1 MALCVYLLQFVAFL
15 DLLAVGLIVP
25 LVPNHIRQLGG
36 NHIYVG
42 LLGSIYSGFQLGS
55 GPLIGS
61 LSDLKG
67 RRTILMLTLLLC
79 AVVYTI
85 MGFTS
90 SIAVILILRGM
101 LGLFKQTQLLTKALV
116 PDYESNQQKQS
127 VIYGKMAAI
136 SGVGITL
143 GPVIGGHIVEDHP
156 ENGFMYIAVIV
167 GFCFLVNAGLV
178 YFLPATIKKV
188 TKERKANKEES
199 VLNKIIVSSKQSVVE
214 LSKIPWAEYWDV
226 FLLKALISFAMAVY
240 FSNYSL
246 YLKTIYELSPKYI
259 GYVISIQGV
268 ISSVSSFFIGYI
280 NKFYSYDIDYS
291 VRNLHMFILVGVSL
305 TGMILATN
313 VYMFIVCL
321 LPLAVGSAV
330 GRLVS
335 LEMVLTRCKGKH
347 RGTLIGATNSV
358 TSLSGVVAP
367 MVAGF
372 IGQYFGVAYGL
383 YASLFATLLGVALSY
398 QYKRKS
404 KIE

>member
-1 MALCVYLLQFVAFL
+1 
-15 DLLAVGLIVP
+15 
-25 LVPNHIRQLGG
+25 
-36 NHIYVG
+36 
-42 LLGSIYSGFQLGS
+42 
-55 GPLIGS
+55 
-61 LSDLKG
+61 
-67 RRTILMLTLLLC
+67 
-79 AVVYTI
+79 
-85 MGFTS
+85 
-90 SIAVILILRGM
+90 
-101 LGLFKQTQLLTKALV
+101 
-116 PDYESNQQKQS
+116 
-127 VIYGKMAAI
+127 
-136 SGVGITL
+136 
-143 GPVIGGHIVEDHP
+143 
-156 ENGFMYIAVIV
+156 MY
-167 GFCFLVNAGLV
+167 C
-178 YFLPATIKKV
+178 LPATIKKV